1 MAEQILEINRELYDH
16 MNPERA
22 VLKSKPGI
30 TEETVLLIS
39 KDKKEPEWMLQK
51 RLQALKIYQSLQIPK
66 WGPDLSKLNLNEITY
81 YTKVDERS
89 HANSWDDVPE
99 DIKKTFEK
107 LGIPE
112 VERKALAGAG
122 AQYDSMN
129 AYHSLKKEWEEKGV
143 IFEDCDTA
151 LKKYSELVKEY
162 FMTRCVPI
170 ADHKFAALH
179 AATWSGGTFIYV
191 PKGVKVDVP
200 LQAYFRIN
208 AGGSGQFEHTLI
220 IADEGSELHYIEG
233 CFTKGNIVHTNPD
246 YKPIEEIKQGQKVL
260 THDGSYKKVK
270 EIYAVPYEG
279 TIKNI
284 KLWGALDTIDV
295 TEDHPFL
302 YVDRKR
308 KNERNKIYEPRWNL
322 PRFFKKGDYLAI
334 PINKTVVSK
343 DYYEVEIKKWVG
355 KKQGYKNIKRKIPST
370 KEFFK
375 LAGYYLSEGSIS
387 SGHYLNFSF
396 SNKEVELME
405 DVKHLLK
412 KVFNIEKVLEMH
424 HKKNNGTSLVVCSTE
439 LCRIFGI
446 FGKKANKKNIPQW
459 MMLEDQEKQKCLIE
473 SYFNGDGNYYK
484 KQYKSGIKEVLR
496 LNSVSEK
503 LTKQCRDILLRLGIV
518 SFINARDRSKENRQT
533 MYTLG
538 ITGEYM
544 SKFGEMTGIKIHKKL
559 NGKNRASMF
568 GINKDFAFFPIKEIN
583 SREVKD
589 EIVYNFSVEANETY
603 CVAGAAAHNC
613 SAPQY
618 NKNNIHAGCVEIY
631 VKKGARVRYSSIEN
645 WSKNTYNLNTK
656 RAIVEEEGIM
666 EWINGNLGCLT
677 GDSNVFT
684 NPKGPTKIKDIE
696 SGDKVYSW
704 DEKTNS
710 LKRALVKAKI
720 FSGYKKVYN
729 LEAGG
734 RQIEASGNHPFL
746 TLVRRKNNPSH
757 KKGFF
762 HQEWRPLEQLKEGDV
777 VGIARKL
784 PIKGKPYKLPRIK
797 VNPIVE
803 GGNKNSR
810 YKVDISYRYNKEIR
824 IPEETN
830 EDFMWLMGILLGDGY
845 VDSDYNK
852 TKIATHETED
862 YRENLCKIIEKLF
875 NCKVTE
881 KKERWITFN
890 SKVLCNLFT
899 KIGFSGTAE
908 TKQVPDWVFT
918 LPENQM
924 LSFLAGYFDA
934 DGHPATNALAFTSIN
949 KKIQH

>member
-16 MNPERA
+16 MNPERS
-22 VLKSKPGI
+22 VLKSPKGI
-30 TEETVLLIS
+30 NEEVVRLIS
-39 KDKKEPEWMLQK
+39 KDKNEPEWMLQK
-51 RLQALKIYQSLQIPK
+51 RLQALKIFQSMKTPT
-66 WGPDLSKLNLNEITY
+66 WGPDLSKLDLNEITY

-89 HANSWDDVPE
+89 HATDWDEVPE
-99 DIKKTFEK
+99 DIKRTFEK

-112 VERKALAGAG
+112 VERKSLAGAG

-129 AYHSLKKEWEEKGV
+129 AYHNLKKEWAEKGV

-151 LKKYSELVKEY
+151 LKKYPELFQKY
-162 FMTRCVPI
+162 FMTQCVPI

-179 AATWSGGTFIYV
+179 AAVWSGGTFIYV
-191 PKGVKVDVP
+191 PKGVKVTVP

-220 IADEGSELHYIEG
+220 IVDEGAEVSYIEG

-270 EIYAVPYEG
+270 EIYAMPYEG

-396 SNKEVELME
+396 SDKEVELME

-439 LCRIFGI
+439 LCRIFEI

-484 KQYKSGIKEVLR
+484 KPCKSGIKEVLR

-666 EWINGNLGCLT
+666 EWINGNLGS
-677 GDSNVFT
+677 GFT
-684 NPKGPTKIKDIE
+684 MLYPSSILKG
-696 SGDKVYSW
+696 
-704 DEKTNS
+704 
-710 LKRALVKAKI
+710 KRARTEMIGIAFAGNGQNQDTGSKVIHIAPDTSSTIIAKSISKDGGITTYRGLVKI
-720 FSGYKKVYN
+720 N
-729 LEAGG
+729 
-734 RQIEASGNHPFL
+734 
-746 TLVRRKNNPSH
+746 
-757 KKGFF
+757 KG
-762 HQEWRPLEQLKEGDV
+762 
-777 VGIARKL
+777 
-784 PIKGKPYKLPRIK
+784 
-797 VNPIVE
+797 
-803 GGNKNSR
+803 
-810 YKVDISYRYNKEIR
+810 
-824 IPEETN
+824 
-830 EDFMWLMGILLGDGY
+830 
-845 VDSDYNK
+845 
-852 TKIATHETED
+852 
-862 YRENLCKIIEKLF
+862 
-875 NCKVTE
+875 
-881 KKERWITFN
+881 
-890 SKVLCNLFT
+890 
-899 KIGFSGTAE
+899 
-908 TKQVPDWVFT
+908 
-918 LPENQM
+918 
-924 LSFLAGYFDA
+924 
-934 DGHPATNALAFTSIN
+934 ATNAKSNVECDALMVDNISRSDTIPYIQILEN
-949 KKIQH
+949 KSEIGHEARTGKISQEKIFYLMSRGLSEEEAKKMIVSGFIEPITKQLPGEYAIELNRLIELEMEGSLG